1 MKMTQ
6 EQMNEHL
13 NGKYESKIWA
23 TIMANNDVL
32 MEYALKYGASAG
44 SVGALTN
51 EYCYIGL
58 IEDRLDVVVLNN
70 FSSKKEY
77 EFSINLND
85 ITKIKIKKSIIPN
98 RRVLILY
105 LNNNKEIK
113 ISIMNNAKG
122 TNIKNQKENVN
133 LLIEKL
139 KKIR

>member
-6 EQMNEHL
+6 EQMNEYL
-13 NGKYESKIWA
+13 NSKYESKIWA

-32 MEYALKYGASAG
+32 MEYVLKYGPTSGA
-44 SVGALTN
+44 VGALTN

-58 IEDRLDVVVLNN
+58 IEDRLDIVVLNN
-70 FSSKKEY
+70 LNAKKEY
-77 EFSINLND
+77 EFSIKLND
-85 ITKIKIKKSIIPN
+85 INKIKIKKSIILS
-98 RRVLILY
+98 RKVLILY

-113 ISIMNNAKG
+113 ISIMNNAIG

-133 LLIEKL
+133 ILIEKL